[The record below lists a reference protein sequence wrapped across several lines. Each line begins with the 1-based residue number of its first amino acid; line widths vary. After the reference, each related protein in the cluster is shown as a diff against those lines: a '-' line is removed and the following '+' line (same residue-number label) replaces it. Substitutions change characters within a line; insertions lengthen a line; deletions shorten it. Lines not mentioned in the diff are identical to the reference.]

1 MEDLGGVDALVANAR
16 TLAAMTRA
24 AAGALGLPLVA
35 PKDHGDALT
44 ALYPPAGIDSGAIV
58 KGLKAEFAS
67 TVAGG
72 QGPWKGKILRVAH
85 LGYYDATDTLGLLA
99 TLEVVLRRLGHRFPP
114 GAGVAAAEAEY
125 LEQKPGVMSY
135 RILVLDGITE
145 RGMQLL
151 KAEGWTIDSRKSM
164 PPSELAAMVA
174 PYHAIMIRS
183 GSHITAE
190 VLDAAANLR
199 VIGRP
204 GVGVDNVDLDAATR
218 RGVVVMNSP
227 GGNLVSTAELTL
239 ALLLAVARNI
249 PQADA
254 AMKAG
259 KWERQAFAGVELQ
272 GKRIGVIGLGRI
284 GREVAAR
291 CRKLGMEVV
300 GFDPFVSQA
309 VAETLGVRLLSLDEV
324 LRGSD
329 FLTLHTTLTSESRHL
344 LGKEALAKVK
354 PGVRIVN
361 AARGELIDE
370 AALLQALESGRVAAA
385 ALDVHAHEPPTDW
398 TLARHPRVVATPHVG
413 AATAEAQERVG
424 TDIAVQVRD
433 FLKGGVI
440 QNAVNF
446 FSLSGDVYD
455 QVKPAID
462 LGDRLGLFLGQVC
475 PGSLERI
482 EIGLYGDFRDLDVK
496 PILAA
501 AVAAPCAPT
510 VRRDHPGELAV
521 GGAGAGD
528 RGGGVHLVRA
538 PGLRQPDGRPAQDER
553 ARLLGGGHL
562 FGRAPAAWWTWTASR
577 WTPSP
582 RAACSWCATTTPRA
596 WSGTSAPCSGPGPS
610 TSPA

>member
-1 MEDLGGVDALVANAR
+1 
-16 TLAAMTRA
+16 
-24 AAGALGLPLVA
+24 
-35 PKDHGDALT
+35 
-44 ALYPPAGIDSGAIV
+44 
-58 KGLKAEFAS
+58 
-67 TVAGG
+67 
-72 QGPWKGKILRVAH
+72 
-85 LGYYDATDTLGLLA
+85 
-99 TLEVVLRRLGHRFPP
+99 
-114 GAGVAAAEAEY
+114 
-125 LEQKPGVMSY
+125 MSY

-151 KAEGWTIDSRKSM
+151 KAEGWTIDSHKSV
-164 PPSELAAMVA
+164 PPPELAAIVP
-174 PYHAIMIRS
+174 PYHAMMIRS
-183 GSHITAE
+183 GSQITAE
-190 VLDAAANLR
+190 VLDAAVNLR
-199 VIGRP
+199 IIGRP

-259 KWERQAFAGVELQ
+259 RWERKAFAGVELH

-291 CRKLGMEVV
+291 CQKLGMEVV

-309 VAETLGVRLLSLDEV
+309 VAETLGVRLLPFEEV
-324 LRGSD
+324 LRASD
-329 FLTLHTTLTSESRHL
+329 FVTLHTTLTNESRHL
-344 LGKEALAKVK
+344 LGKDALSKVK
-354 PGVRIVN
+354 PGIRIVN

-370 AALLQALESGRVAAA
+370 PALLEALESGRVAAA
-385 ALDVHAHEPPTDW
+385 ALDVHAREPPTDW
-398 TLARHPRVVATPHVG
+398 ALARHPRVVATPHVG

-433 FLKGGVI
+433 YLKGGVI
-440 QNAVNF
+440 QHAVNF

-462 LGDRLGLFLGQVC
+462 LGERLGLFLGQVC

-501 AVAAPCAPT
+501 AVAGALRPT
-510 VRRDHPGELAV
+510 VPAITLVNARSVAEERRIEVL
-521 GGAGAGD
+521 
-528 RGGGVHLVRA
+528 
-538 PGLRQPDGRPAQDER
+538 ESTSS
-553 ARLLGGGHL
+553 ARLAFANLMVVRLKTGECDLSVAGTL
-562 FGRAPAAWWTWTASR
+562 FGRSLPRLVDVDGIEVDAIPQGR
-577 WTPSP
+577 LLMVRNDDTPGVVGHIGTLLGA
-582 RAACSWCATTTPRA
+582 RAINIARMTVGRKPGSGRA
-596 WSGTSAPCSGPGPS
+596 VMLIEVDNDVPPEVLAEVKTIPGVREARS
-610 TSPA
+610 INLG

>member
-1 MEDLGGVDALVANAR
+1 
-16 TLAAMTRA
+16 
-24 AAGALGLPLVA
+24 
-35 PKDHGDALT
+35 
-44 ALYPPAGIDSGAIV
+44 
-58 KGLKAEFAS
+58 
-67 TVAGG
+67 
-72 QGPWKGKILRVAH
+72 
-85 LGYYDATDTLGLLA
+85 
-99 TLEVVLRRLGHRFPP
+99 
-114 GAGVAAAEAEY
+114 
-125 LEQKPGVMSY
+125 MSY

-183 GSHITAE
+183 ASHITTE
-190 VLDAAANLR
+190 VLGAATNLR

-239 ALLLAVARNI
+239 ALLLAVARNV

-291 CRKLGMEVV
+291 CQKLGMEVV

-361 AARGELIDE
+361 AARGELIEE

-385 ALDVHAHEPPTDW
+385 ALDVHAREPPTDW

-433 FLKGGVI
+433 YLKGGVI

-462 LGDRLGLFLGQVC
+462 LGERLGLFLGQVC
-475 PGSLERI
+475 PGSFERI

-501 AVAAPCAPT
+501 AVAGALRPT
-510 VRRDHPGELAV
+510 VPAITLVNSRSVAQE
-521 GGAGAGD
+521 
-528 RGGGVHLVRA
+528 RGIEVV
-538 PGLRQPDGRPAQDER
+538 ESTSS
-553 ARLLGGGHL
+553 ARLAFANLMAVRLKTSERDFSVAGTL
-562 FGRAPAAWWTWTASR
+562 FGRSLPRLVDVDGIEVDAIPQGCLLMVRNDDTPGVVGHIGTVLGARAINIARMTVGRKPGSGRAIMLIEVDNDVPADVLAEVRTI
-577 WTPSP
+577 
-582 RAACSWCATTTPRA
+582 
-596 WSGTSAPCSGPGPS
+596 PGVREARS
-610 TSPA
+610 VNLG